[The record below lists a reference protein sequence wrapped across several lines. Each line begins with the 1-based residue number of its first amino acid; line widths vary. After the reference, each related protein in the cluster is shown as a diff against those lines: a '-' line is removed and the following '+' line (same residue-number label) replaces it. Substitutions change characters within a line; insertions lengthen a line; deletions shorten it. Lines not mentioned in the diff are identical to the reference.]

1 MKKLKFLT
9 LALIT
14 VLTCAGA
21 ASCSKDDGGV
31 TPPGQSEIE
40 KETGMRLTRV
50 GNYRFNYDD
59 KGRCIGME
67 SISGYDDDDFTID
80 WDKGEFIATDSDDD
94 MERAPVKFKTNSKG
108 YITEFTQSWNYKEED
123 YSSKGSGKASLSYD
137 KSGHLTKATYDSS
150 ESGTEDGE
158 KFTFKGSSVYTL
170 TWENGNL
177 VNLTDEWEFLEDG
190 EREKGTDSY
199 EVTYDRTAENVYKQ
213 WTEGLLDQVLNFAFC
228 KLGHVGMFGVGT
240 ANFPSNIEIDEEG
253 YHTNYSVSVSTNND
267 DLISSERVGGWTYNY
282 SYDDVDT
289 RSAAFDNTLPA
300 KARKILFPRHRKAD
314 K

>member
-1 MKKLKFLT
+1 
-9 LALIT
+9 
-14 VLTCAGA
+14 
-21 ASCSKDDGGV
+21 
-31 TPPGQSEIE
+31 
-40 KETGMRLTRV
+40 
-50 GNYRFNYDD
+50 
-59 KGRCIGME
+59 ME
-67 SISGYDDDDFTID
+67 G
-80 WDKGEFIATDSDDD
+80 
-94 MERAPVKFKTNSKG
+94 APVKFKTNSKG
-108 YITEFTQSWNYKEED
+108 YLTEFTQSWNYKEED

-137 KSGHLTKATYDSS
+137 KSGHLTKATFDSS
-150 ESGTEDGE
+150 DSGMEEGE

-177 VNLTDEWEFLEDG
+177 VNLTHEWEYLEDG

-213 WTEGLLDQVLNFAFC
+213 WTEGLLGQVFSFEFSV
-228 KLGHVGMFGVGT
+228 LGHVGMFGVGT

-300 KARKILFPRHRKAD
+300 KARKILFPRHRKVQ

>member
-31 TPPGQSEIE
+31 TTPGQSEIE

-59 KGRCIGME
+59 KGCCIGVDDL
-67 SISGYDDDDFTID
+67 SGYDDSDMTID
-80 WDKGEFIATDSDDD
+80 WNKGEIVATDSDDD
-94 MERAPVKFKTNSKG
+94 TGGAPVKFKTNGQG

-137 KSGHLTKATYDSS
+137 KSGHLTKATFDSS
-150 ESGTEDGE
+150 ESGTDEGE
-158 KFTFKGSSVYTL
+158 EYSYKGSSVYTL

-177 VNLTDEWEFLEDG
+177 VRLKHEWSGVEDG
-190 EREKGTDSY
+190 EGEKGTDNY
-199 EVTYDRTAENVYKQ
+199 EVTYDRNSENVFKQ
-213 WTEGLLDQVLNFAFC
+213 WTAGLLGHVFNFEFSV
-228 KLGHVGMFGVGT
+228 LGHVGMFGVGT
-240 ANFPSNIEIDEEG
+240 ANFPSHIEIDEEG
-253 YHTNYSVSVSTNND
+253 YNNNYSVSISTNSD
-267 DLISSERVGGWTYNY
+267 DLISSERVGSWTYNY

-289 RSAAFDNTLPA
+289 RSAAFDNTLPV
-300 KARKILFPRHRKAD
+300 KARKILFPRHRKVQ

>member
-1 MKKLKFLT
+1 MKKLKFST

-59 KGRCIGME
+59 KGRCIGVDDL
-67 SISGYDDDDFTID
+67 SGYDDSDMTID
-80 WDKGEFIATDSDDD
+80 WNKGEIVATDSDDD
-94 MERAPVKFKTNSKG
+94 TGGAPVKFKTNG
-108 YITEFTQSWNYKEED
+108 QCYITEFTQSWNFKEED

-137 KSGHLTKATYDSS
+137 KSGHLTKATFDSS
-150 ESGTEDGE
+150 ESGTDEGE
-158 KFTFKGSSVYTL
+158 EYSYKGSSVYTL

-177 VNLTDEWEFLEDG
+177 VRLKHEWSGVEDG
-190 EREKGTDSY
+190 EGVKGTDNY
-199 EVTYDRTAENVYKQ
+199 EATYDRNSENVFKQ
-213 WTEGLLDQVLNFAFC
+213 WTEGLLGQVFSFEFSV
-228 KLGHVGMFGVGT
+228 LGHVGMFGVGT

-253 YHTNYSVSVSTNND
+253 YHTNYSVSVSTNSD